1 MKEISI
7 DNTPLS
13 ERIAGTIR
21 DYILKGSLKPGE
33 RLTEPSLSKL
43 LGISRTPIRE
53 ALRLLEIEGFVE
65 IIPRR
70 GAVVTVITD
79 KDVDEIFELK
89 IKLESLAAKNASR
102 HMKPSDIEKL
112 KTINDK
118 IESYISSNNVTQMM
132 KLNSE
137 FHSVFMSRCDNGRLL
152 KFLESLSLQ
161 FKMATAFSFSVT
173 GRIKEVVKEHNQ
185 MIDAFES
192 KNEKQIE
199 KLVEAHNTNGWKFI
213 KTRVSEAI

>member
-13 ERIAGTIR
+13 EKIAETIR
-21 DYILKGSLKPGE
+21 GYILKGTLRSGE

-70 GAVVTVITD
+70 GAVVTTITD
-79 KDVDEIFELK
+79 KDIDEIFELK
-89 IKLESLAAKNASR
+89 IHLEALAAKNSANT
-102 HMKPSDIEKL
+102 MTDQDITRL
-112 KTINDK
+112 KNINNK
-118 IESYISSNNVTQMM
+118 IRSLIGTNNISQLV

-137 FHSVFMSRCDNGRLL
+137 FHNAFMQKCNNGRLL
-152 KFLESLSLQ
+152 KFLESISLQ
-161 FKMATAFSFSVT
+161 FKMATAYSFSVT
-173 GRIKEVVKEHNQ
+173 GRIKEVVREHE
-185 MIDAFES
+185 MLIEAFE
-192 KNEKQIE
+192 KRDLDEVERIVKLHNE
-199 KLVEAHNTNGWKFI
+199 NGWKFI
-213 KTRVSEAI
+213 RMRVSEVI

>member
-1 MKEISI
+1 MKEITI

-13 ERIAGTIR
+13 ERIAETIR
-21 DYILKGSLKPGE
+21 GYILKGTLKAGE

-70 GAVVTVITD
+70 GAIVTTITD

-89 IKLESLAAKNASR
+89 IHLEALAAKNSARYMSEQ
-102 HMKPSDIEKL
+102 DIAKL
-112 KTINDK
+112 KTINTK
-118 IESYISSNNVTQMM
+118 IQNLIGTNNISQLV

-137 FHSVFMSRCDNGRLL
+137 FHYSFMQKCNNGRLL
-152 KFLESLSLQ
+152 KFLESISLQ
-161 FKMATAFSFSVT
+161 FKMATAYSFSVT
-173 GRIKEVVKEHNQ
+173 GRIKEVVNEHELL
-185 MIDAFES
+185 IKAFED
-192 KNEKQIE
+192 KDVDEVERIVKLHNE
-199 KLVEAHNTNGWKFI
+199 NGWNFI
-213 KTRVSEAI
+213 KMRVSEVI

>member
-1 MKEISI
+1 MREISI

-13 ERIAGTIR
+13 EKIAERIR
-21 DYILKGSLKPGE
+21 DFILKGTLKQGE

-65 IIPRR
+65 LIPRK
-70 GAVVTVITD
+70 GAVVKTITD

-89 IKLESLAAKNASR
+89 IRLESLAARNSVKN
-102 HMKPSDIEKL
+102 MTKNDVEKL
-112 KTINDK
+112 RSINDK
-118 IESYISSNNVTQMM
+118 ISSLIGTNHVSQLI

-137 FHSVFMSRCDNGRLL
+137 FHNMFMSKCNNGRLL

-161 FKMATAFSFSVT
+161 FKMATAYSFSVT
-173 GRIKEVVKEHNQ
+173 GRIKQVTEEHE
-185 MIDAFES
+185 MLIEAFEEQDED
-192 KNEKQIE
+192 KVEKI
-199 KLVEAHNTNGWKFI
+199 VEMHNSNGWKFI
-213 KTRVSEAI
+213 KERVAKVV

>member
-1 MKEISI
+1 MRGISI

-13 ERIAGTIR
+13 ERIAETIR
-21 DYILKGSLKPGE
+21 DYILKGTLKPGE

-65 IIPRR
+65 LIPRR
-70 GAVVTVITD
+70 GAVVTTITD

-89 IKLESLAAKNASR
+89 IKLESLAARNAS
-102 HMKPSDIEKL
+102 KYLNKSDIEKL
-112 KTINDK
+112 KSINAK
-118 IESYISSNNVTQMM
+118 ISSLIGTNNVSQLI

-137 FHSVFMSRCDNGRLL
+137 FHEAFLSKCDNGRLM

-161 FKMATAFSFSVT
+161 FKMATAYSFSVT
-173 GRIKEVVKEHNQ
+173 GRIKKVLEEHE
-185 MIDAFES
+185 MLIDAFEAFDED
-192 KNEKQIE
+192 KIE
-199 KLVEAHNTNGWKFI
+199 MLVEMHNANGWKFI
-213 KTRVSEAI
+213 KTRVSEII

>member
-1 MKEISI
+1 MREISI

-13 ERIAGTIR
+13 ERIAETIR
-21 DYILKGSLKPGE
+21 DYILKGTLKPGE

-65 IIPRR
+65 LIPRR
-70 GAVVTVITD
+70 GAVVTTITD

-89 IKLESLAAKNASR
+89 IKLESLAARNASQYFT
-102 HMKPSDIEKL
+102 KADVDKL
-112 KTINDK
+112 RAINDK
-118 IESYISSNNVTQMM
+118 ISKLIGTNNVAQLI

-137 FHSVFMSRCDNGRLL
+137 FHDVFLSKCDNGRLM

-161 FKMATAFSFSVT
+161 FKMATAYSFSVT
-173 GRIKEVVKEHNQ
+173 GRIKKVLEEHE
-185 MIDAFES
+185 MLIEAFDKKDAA
-192 KNEKQIE
+192 KIE
-199 KLVEAHNTNGWKFI
+199 KLVEMHNANGWKFI
-213 KTRVSEAI
+213 KTRVTEVI